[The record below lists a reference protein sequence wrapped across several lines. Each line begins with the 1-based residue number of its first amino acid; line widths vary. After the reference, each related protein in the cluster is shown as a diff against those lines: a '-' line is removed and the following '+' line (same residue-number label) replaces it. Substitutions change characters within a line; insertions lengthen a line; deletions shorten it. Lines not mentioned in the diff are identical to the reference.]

1 MQCTQPL
8 IGCCPLSSSREV
20 ETTNNS
26 QTHKIMQTERY
37 RMEMKRERESVRE
50 RERERVCERERERER
65 VCERERV

>member
-37 RMEMKRERESVRE
+37 RMEIEREG
-50 RERERVCERERERER
+50 ERERERER
-65 VCERERV
+65 EQKK